1 MVGGLAISLIV
12 GLLAGGYVF
21 TQFKKMALAKT
32 LPTIQVVVSS
42 KPLPLGTRLQASD
55 LRLVTWPA
63 AQPVQGMFT
72 RIDDC
77 INRAVITSM
86 VENEPVLEGKLA
98 PKEGGAGLSATIPDG
113 MRAVS
118 VSVNDVIGVAGFVV
132 PGTMVDVLVTEQR
145 TLEAN
150 YELTRTILEN
160 VRVMA
165 AGQKVEQDREGKP
178 QIVPVI
184 TLLVSPEDAIALTM
198 ASTQGRIQLALR
210 NTLDSKKVDP
220 PAVLQAYLFGG
231 LPAPMPTVAN
241 RNTHVVSNHSLP
253 TVTHAPDTFNVE
265 VIRGDKKEESKFPT
279 PTATPSAAGTPAAAA
294 APQPRQLQLTKAGQ
308 RVKSR

>member
-1 MVGGLAISLIV
+1 
-12 GLLAGGYVF
+12 
-21 TQFKKMALAKT
+21 
-32 LPTIQVVVSS
+32 
-42 KPLPLGTRLQASD
+42 LQAAD

-77 INRAVITSM
+77 VNRAVITSM
-86 VENEPVLEGKLA
+86 VENEPLLEGKLA
-98 PKEGGAGLSATIPDG
+98 PKDGGAGLSATIPDG

-132 PGTMVDVLVTEQR
+132 PGTMVDVLVTGG
-145 TLEAN
+145 TN
-150 YELTRTILEN
+150 FGNVTRTILEN

-178 QIVPVI
+178 QTVPVI
-184 TLLVSPEDAIALTM
+184 TLLVSPQDANALTM

-220 PAVLQAYLFGG
+220 PPVLQAFLFGG
-231 LPAPMPTVAN
+231 MPTPPPQVMKIAHVAAGPKP
-241 RNTHVVSNHSLP
+241 LP
-253 TVTHAPDTFNVE
+253 PPPPEAYNVE
-265 VIRGDKKEESKFPT
+265 VIRGDKKEETKFQSNPSK
-279 PTATPSAAGTPAAAA
+279 
-294 APQPRQLQLTKAGQ
+294 
-308 RVKSR
+308 

>member
-1 MVGGLAISLIV
+1 MNWQRLGGGLAISLIV
-12 GLLAGGYVF
+12 GLLAGGFVF
-21 TQFKKMALAKT
+21 TQFKKMALAKSM
-32 LPTIQVVVSS
+32 PTIQVVVSS
-42 KPLPLGTRLQASD
+42 KPLPLGTRLQAGD

-77 INRAVITSM
+77 VNRAVITSM
-86 VENEPVLEGKLA
+86 VENEPLLEGKLA
-98 PKEGGAGLSATIPDG
+98 PKDGGAGLSATIPDG

-132 PGTMVDVLVTEQR
+132 PGTMVDVLVTGG
-145 TLEAN
+145 TN
-150 YELTRTILEN
+150 YGNVTRTILEN

-178 QIVPVI
+178 QTVPVI
-184 TLLVSPEDAIALTM
+184 TLLVSPQDANALTM

-220 PAVLQAYLFGG
+220 PPVLQAFLFGG
-231 LPAPMPTVAN
+231 MPTPPQAVKTARAVA
-241 RNTHVVSNHSLP
+241 
-253 TVTHAPDTFNVE
+253 APKPMAPPPPESFNVE
-265 VIRGDKKEESKFPT
+265 VIRGDKKEESKF
-279 PTATPSAAGTPAAAA
+279 
-294 APQPRQLQLTKAGQ
+294 LTH
-308 RVKSR
+308 